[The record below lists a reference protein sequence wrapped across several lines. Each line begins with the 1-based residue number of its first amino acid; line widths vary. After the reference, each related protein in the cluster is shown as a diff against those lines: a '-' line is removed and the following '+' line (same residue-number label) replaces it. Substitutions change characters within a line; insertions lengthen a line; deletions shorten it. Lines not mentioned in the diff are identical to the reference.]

1 MGSILTGK
9 NWDIEVTGVK
19 KNMAYKGRG
28 KGRGGMKIGN
38 RLMI

>member
-19 KNMAYKGRG
+19 KIWHTRGGG
-28 KGRGGMKIGN
+28 KGGEV
-38 RLMI
+38 